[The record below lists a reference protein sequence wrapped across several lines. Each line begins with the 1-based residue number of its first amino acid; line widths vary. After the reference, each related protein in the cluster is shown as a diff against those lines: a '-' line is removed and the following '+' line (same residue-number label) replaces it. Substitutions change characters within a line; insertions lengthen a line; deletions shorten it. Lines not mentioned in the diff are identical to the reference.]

1 MTRYHFGPFQLDSN
15 KRFLLRNGEIVPL
28 TPKALEILLL
38 LVENQGKILDKEQII
53 KHVWPDTIVE
63 EGNLSVYVRAIRRA
77 MGSNLPDDRYI
88 LTYSGRGY
96 SFVAEVGRSEDTS
109 PEFDPTSSLNN
120 PQDKS
125 VSHVN
130 SHPTQNAS
138 GATLPELIEPAGGAL
153 PLNSPLYIKRP
164 PDEEFFSSIVR
175 YDSIVLV
182 KGARQVGKTSL
193 LARGLQQARDWG
205 ARVVLT
211 DFQDLN
217 AAYLESIDKL
227 FLMLAELISDQLEL
241 DTPPNL
247 MWNPH
252 IGPSSNFERYWR
264 REVLSKI
271 ELPIVWGLDE
281 IDRLFSR
288 DYASEVFGL
297 FRSWHNKR
305 ALDPQGP
312 WSRLTLAMAYATEAH
327 LFITDLNQSPF
338 NVGTRLQLDD
348 FTLENIVELNQRFGY
363 PLKRNQDVERLF
375 RFAGGHP
382 YLTNRSMWEIKTYGI
397 SLEKLMAQAD
407 QDESIFSDHLRRVL
421 VSLTS
426 EAELT
431 AVVRGVLEGRPC
443 PTTESF
449 YRLRSAG
456 IIKGQA
462 AREATIRCELYQT
475 YLQNRL

>member
-1 MTRYHFGPFQLDSN
+1 MTNYHFGPFQLDPIQ
-15 KRFLLRNGEIVPL
+15 RLLLRNGEVVAL

-38 LVENQGKILDKEQII
+38 LVENRGKILDKELII
-53 KHVWPDTIVE
+53 KRVWPDTTVE
-63 EGNLSVYVRAIRRA
+63 EGNLSVHITAIRRA
-77 MGSNLPDDRYI
+77 MGGNLPDHRYI
-88 LTYSGRGY
+88 ITHSGRGY
-96 SFVAEVGRSEDTS
+96 SFVAEMGRAEGIP
-109 PEFDPTSSLNN
+109 PEFKLNSTSSDLQVKTGS
-120 PQDKS
+120 P
-125 VSHVN
+125 VN
-130 SHPTQNAS
+130 SRPSQAENRVNPT
-138 GATLPELIEPAGGAL
+138 ELIEPAGGAL

-164 PDEEFFSSIVR
+164 PDEEFFSAIVR

-182 KGARQVGKTSL
+182 KGARQAGKTSL
-193 LARGLQQARDWG
+193 LARGLQQSRDWG
-205 ARVVLT
+205 AKVILT
-211 DFQDLN
+211 DFQHLN
-217 AAYLESIDKL
+217 AAYMSSIDKL

-241 DTPPNL
+241 DSRPSG

-281 IDRLFSR
+281 IDRLFSC

-305 ALDPQGP
+305 ALEPQGP

-348 FTLENIVELNQRFGY
+348 FTLENIAELNQRFGS
-363 PLKRNQDVERLF
+363 PLQSDEEVKRLF
-375 RFAGGHP
+375 QFIGGHP
-382 YLTNRSMWEIKTYGI
+382 YLANRSLWEMKTHGI
-397 SLEKLMAQAD
+397 GLAKLMAQAD
-407 QDESIFSDHLRRVL
+407 QDENIFSDHLRRVL
-421 VSLTS
+421 FSLSNET
-426 EAELT
+426 ELT
-431 AVVRGVLEGRPC
+431 AVIRGVLQGQAC

-456 IIKGQA
+456 IVKGHS